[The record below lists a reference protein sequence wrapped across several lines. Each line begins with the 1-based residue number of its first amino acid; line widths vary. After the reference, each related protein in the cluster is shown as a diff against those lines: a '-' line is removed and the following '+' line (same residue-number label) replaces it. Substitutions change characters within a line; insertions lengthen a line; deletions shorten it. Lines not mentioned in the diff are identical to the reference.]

1 MNVIDQIRFKVR
13 RWARTP
19 VGHALRCQEWL
30 SKPYQHELA
39 VCAIFREEGPFL
51 NEWLTFH
58 AGVGASHFY
67 LYNNFSTDNFR
78 DALAPWIARGM
89 VTLTDWPVP
98 VGQLSAYRHC
108 IRRAR
113 RQCCWLAFIDIDEF
127 LFSPQMTDI
136 RPILRRHVDLPG
148 IVVWQA
154 FYGSGGHTTRPALPV
169 TEAYL
174 KRAPLSQTSAKTIAN
189 PRLLYKVGIHLSK
202 YWIGDSL
209 DTSRRRVQPGLSPVL
224 DVLRINHYWSRSF
237 EDLTTKIK
245 RNDASTSSQRDA
257 GWHFAFE
264 KALNAETDDSILPI
278 ARSILTR
285 EPDHPVRRA

>member
-1 MNVIDQIRFKVR
+1 MNGIDQGRVKVR
-13 RWARTP
+13 RWVRTP
-19 VGHALRCQEWL
+19 VGHGLRWRERL

-58 AGVGASHFY
+58 TGVGASHFY

-78 DALAPWIARGM
+78 DVLAPWIARGM
-89 VTLTDWPVP
+89 VTLMEWPVS
-98 VGQLSAYRHC
+98 VGQLFAYRHC

-113 RQCCWLAFIDIDEF
+113 SQCSWLAFIDIDEF

-154 FYGSGGHTTRPALPV
+154 FYGSGGHAMRPALPV

-209 DTSRRRVQPGLSPVL
+209 DTSRRRVRPGLSPVF
-224 DVLRINHYWSRSF
+224 DVLRINHYWSRSI

-245 RNDASTSSQRDA
+245 RNDASSSSQRDTY
-257 GWHFAFE
+257 WHFAFE

-285 EPDHPVRRA
+285 EPDLRRA